1 MEFPQD
7 FKNYHH
13 QSPLNLST
21 VGNSLRDS
29 PSLHSTSHK
38 LPWGTCSIRRRE
50 ITTIE
55 VIFSM
60 FQIQYKECLEAGPVM
75 EKYWFV
81 NWSSSGLIITAFTPQ
96 EQLQNLASGQFWLHL
111 GGSHMK
117 WKGCGFILRLQK
129 FSNSIPDSTR
139 DLKFVSTTSKPQF
152 PYH

>member
-1 MEFPQD
+1 MEFPLQE
-7 FKNYHH
+7 
-13 QSPLNLST
+13 L
-21 VGNSLRDS
+21 S
-29 PSLHSTSHK
+29 PSVFSESLNRATLLGTAPASIPPPTK
-38 LPWGTCSIRRRE
+38 LPWVTWSIWRRE

-60 FQIQYKECLEAGPVM
+60 FRIQYKKCLEAEPVM

-81 NWSSSGLIITAFTPQ
+81 NWSSSGLIIAAFTPQ

-111 GGSHMK
+111 GGSHEK
-117 WKGCGFILRLQK
+117 WQGRGFILRLQK

-139 DLKFVSTTSKPQF
+139 DLKFVSTTPRPPF